1 MVKLGYSVKYCRCT
15 TLKLTVSVLLLNSP
29 FHNSKLTM
37 SNAVLRWGN
46 RWKRHLVYGL
56 MAFLMVLSF
65 GAITPRPA
73 TAGLLDI
80 ILPTIQVFQI
90 TNMSDEQEIELG
102 GQVNQQLLSQ
112 SFRLYRDPTLTA
124 YVDEV
129 GQSLIPHSDRPDI
142 PYVFQV
148 VEDGSI
154 NAFATMGGY
163 VYITTGLLA
172 AAENEAEVAGV
183 LGHEVGHI
191 AEKHALDQM
200 RDVAIA
206 QGVAGAFGLS
216 RNQMVS
222 IAVDVALS
230 LPNSRKDE
238 LVADDHGFVTMGE
251 AGYDQ
256 TGMATLMQ
264 KLDSGNNP
272 PAIFSTHPNPKDRV
286 ARLQQMDSDLAIPSA
301 TSGTD
306 TVAYSRRVSS
316 LR

>member
-1 MVKLGYSVKYCRCT
+1 
-15 TLKLTVSVLLLNSP
+15 
-29 FHNSKLTM
+29 M
-37 SNAVLRWGN
+37 SNLILRWGN
-46 RWKRHLVYGL
+46 CWQRRLAYGT
-56 MAFLMVLSF
+56 MAFVMTLTMGMF
-65 GAITPRPA
+65 IPRPA
-73 TAGLLDI
+73 NAGLLDI

-90 TNMSDEQEIELG
+90 TNMSDEQEVSLG
-102 GQVNQQLLSQ
+102 SQVNRQLLSQ
-112 SFRLYRDPTLTA
+112 SFRLYRDDAITN
-124 YVDEV
+124 YVDQI

-148 VEDGSI
+148 VEDDSI

-172 AAENEAEVAGV
+172 AADNEAEVAGV

-206 QGVAGAFGLS
+206 QGIAGAFGLS

-222 IAVDVALS
+222 IAVDVALT

-264 KLDSGNNP
+264 KLDTGNSP
-272 PAIFSTHPNPKDRV
+272 PAIFSTHPNPRDRV
-286 ARLQQMDSDLAIPSA
+286 ARLQDMDSQLAIPSA
-301 TSGTD
+301 TAGTD
-306 TVAYSRRVSS
+306 TTAYSARVAS

>member
-1 MVKLGYSVKYCRCT
+1 
-15 TLKLTVSVLLLNSP
+15 
-29 FHNSKLTM
+29 M
-37 SNAVLRWGN
+37 SNAVFRWGN
-46 RWKRHLVYGL
+46 RWQRRLAYGV
-56 MAFLMVLSF
+56 MAFVMTLSF
-65 GAITPRPA
+65 GAFVPRPA
-73 TAGLLDI
+73 SAGWLDI

-90 TNMSDEQEIELG
+90 TNMSNEQEVNLG
-102 GQVNQQLLSQ
+102 SQVNRQLLSQ
-112 SFRLYRDPTLTA
+112 SFRLYRDEALTS
-124 YVDEV
+124 YVDQI

-148 VEDGSI
+148 VEDDSI

-172 AAENEAEVAGV
+172 AADNEAEVAGV

-216 RNQMVS
+216 RNQMVG
-222 IAVDVALS
+222 IAVDVALT

-238 LVADDHGFVTMGE
+238 LVADDHGFITMGE

-272 PAIFSTHPNPKDRV
+272 PAMFSTHPNPKDRV
-286 ARLQQMDSDLAIPSA
+286 ARLERMDSDLALPAA

-306 TVAYSRRVSS
+306 TVAYSSRVAS

>member
-1 MVKLGYSVKYCRCT
+1 
-15 TLKLTVSVLLLNSP
+15 
-29 FHNSKLTM
+29 M
-37 SNAVLRWGN
+37 SNAFLRWGN
-46 RWKRHLVYGL
+46 RWQRRLAYGL
-56 MAFLMVLSF
+56 MAFFVTLSF
-65 GAITPRPA
+65 GVFTPRPA

-90 TNMSDEQEIELG
+90 TNMSDEQEVSLG
-102 GQVNQQLLSQ
+102 KQVNQQLLSS
-112 SFRLYRDPTLTA
+112 SFRLHRDSSLTA
-124 YVDEV
+124 YVDQI

-148 VEDGSI
+148 VEDDSI

-172 AAENEAEVAGV
+172 AADNEAEVAGV
-183 LGHEVGHI
+183 LGHEIGHI

-216 RNQMVS
+216 RNQMVG
-222 IAVDVALS
+222 IAVDVALT
-230 LPNSRKDE
+230 LPNSRRDE
-238 LVADDHGFVTMGE
+238 LVADEHGFVTMGE

-264 KLDSGNNP
+264 KLDSGNSP
-272 PAIFSTHPNPKDRV
+272 PAIFSTHPNPRDRV
-286 ARLQQMDSDLAIPSA
+286 VRLQQMDNESAIPSA
-301 TSGTD
+301 TAGTD
-306 TVAYSRRVSS
+306 TTAYSSRVSS

>member
-1 MVKLGYSVKYCRCT
+1 
-15 TLKLTVSVLLLNSP
+15 
-29 FHNSKLTM
+29 M
-37 SNAVLRWGN
+37 SNGIFRWGN
-46 RWKRHLVYGL
+46 RWQRRLAYGT
-56 MAFLMVLSF
+56 MAFLMTLSL
-65 GAITPRPA
+65 GIVIPRPA

-90 TNMSDEQEIELG
+90 TNMSDEQEISLG

-112 SFRLYRDPTLTA
+112 SFRLHRDDALTA
-124 YVDEV
+124 YVDGI
-129 GQSLIPHSDRPDI
+129 GQSLISHSDRPDI

-148 VEDGSI
+148 VEDDGI

-163 VYITTGLLA
+163 VYVTTGLLA

-183 LGHEVGHI
+183 LGHEIGHI

-216 RNQMVS
+216 RNQMAA
-222 IAVDVALS
+222 IAVDVALH

-238 LVADDHGFVTMGE
+238 LVADEHGFVTMGE

-264 KLDSGNNP
+264 KLDSGNSP
-272 PAIFSTHPNPKDRV
+272 PALFSTHPNPRDRV
-286 ARLQQMDSDLAIPSA
+286 ERLQAMDSESAIPSA
-301 TSGTD
+301 TAGTD
-306 TVAYSRRVSS
+306 TTAYSSRVSS

>member
-1 MVKLGYSVKYCRCT
+1 
-15 TLKLTVSVLLLNSP
+15 
-29 FHNSKLTM
+29 M
-37 SNAVLRWGN
+37 SNGIFRWGN
-46 RWKRHLVYGL
+46 RWQRRLAYGAA
-56 MAFLMVLSF
+56 AFLMTLSLGMF
-65 GAITPRPA
+65 TPRPA
-73 TAGLLDI
+73 AAGLLDI

-90 TNMSDEQEIELG
+90 TNMSDEQEISLG
-102 GQVNQQLLSQ
+102 GQVNQQLLSR
-112 SFRLYRDPTLTA
+112 SFRLHRDANLTA
-124 YVDEV
+124 YVDQL
-129 GQSLIPHSDRPDI
+129 GQSLIPYSDRPDI

-148 VEDGSI
+148 IEDGSI

-172 AAENEAEVAGV
+172 AADNEAEVVGV

-206 QGVAGAFGLS
+206 QGIAGAFGLS
-216 RNQMVS
+216 RNQMVA
-222 IAVDVALS
+222 IAVDVALH

-238 LVADDHGFVTMGE
+238 LVADEHGFVTMGE

-264 KLDSGNNP
+264 KLDNGNSP
-272 PAIFSTHPNPKDRV
+272 PAIFSTHPNPGDRV
-286 ARLQQMDSDLAIPSA
+286 ARLQEMDSELALPSA
-301 TSGTD
+301 TAGTD
-306 TVAYSRRVSS
+306 TSAYSARVAS

>member
-1 MVKLGYSVKYCRCT
+1 
-15 TLKLTVSVLLLNSP
+15 
-29 FHNSKLTM
+29 M

-46 RWKRHLVYGL
+46 SWQRRLAYGF
-56 MAFLMVLSF
+56 MAFLMTLSF
-65 GAITPRPA
+65 GFIIPSPA
-73 TAGLLDI
+73 SAGLLDI

-90 TNMSDEQEIELG
+90 TNMSDRQEVNLG
-102 GQVNQQLLSQ
+102 GQVNQQLLSR
-112 SFRLYRDPTLTA
+112 SFRLHRDAALTS
-124 YVDEV
+124 YVDEI
-129 GQSLIPHSDRPDI
+129 GQSLIPHSDRSDI

-148 VEDGSI
+148 VEDDSI

-172 AAENEAEVAGV
+172 AADNEAEVAGV

-206 QGVAGAFGLS
+206 QGIAGAFGLS
-216 RNQMVS
+216 RNQMVA
-222 IAVDVALS
+222 IAVDVALT

-264 KLDSGNNP
+264 KLDSGNSP

-301 TSGTD
+301 TAGTD
-306 TVAYSRRVSS
+306 TVAYSSRVSS

>member
-1 MVKLGYSVKYCRCT
+1 
-15 TLKLTVSVLLLNSP
+15 
-29 FHNSKLTM
+29 M
-37 SNAVLRWGN
+37 SNAILRWGN
-46 RWKRHLVYGL
+46 RWQRRLAYGA
-56 MAFLMVLSF
+56 MAFLTTLSLGVF
-65 GAITPRPA
+65 TPKPA
-73 TAGLLDI
+73 SAGLFDI

-90 TNMSDEQEIELG
+90 TNMSDEQEIRLG
-102 GQVNQQLLSQ
+102 GQVNQQLLGQ
-112 SFRLYRDPTLTA
+112 SFRLYRDANLTG
-124 YVDEV
+124 YVDEI
-129 GQSLIPHSDRPDI
+129 GQRLIPYSDRPDI

-148 VEDGSI
+148 VEDDSI

-172 AAENEAEVAGV
+172 AADNEAEVAGV

-222 IAVDVALS
+222 IAVDVALT

-264 KLDSGNNP
+264 KLDSGNSP
-272 PAIFSTHPNPKDRV
+272 PAIFSTHPNPAARV
-286 ARLQQMDSDLAIPSA
+286 ARLQEMDSELAIPSA
-301 TSGTD
+301 TAGSD
-306 TVAYSRRVSS
+306 TTAYSARVAS

>member
-1 MVKLGYSVKYCRCT
+1 
-15 TLKLTVSVLLLNSP
+15 
-29 FHNSKLTM
+29 M
-37 SNAVLRWGN
+37 SNAVFRWGN
-46 RWKRHLVYGL
+46 RWQRRWAYGA
-56 MAFLMVLSF
+56 MAFVMTLSL
-65 GAITPRPA
+65 GAFIPRPA

-90 TNMSDEQEIELG
+90 TNMSDEQEISLG
-102 GQVNQQLLSQ
+102 SQVNQQLLSR
-112 SFRLYRDPTLTA
+112 SFRRYRDPAITA
-124 YVDEV
+124 YVDQI

-148 VEDGSI
+148 VEDDSI

-206 QGVAGAFGLS
+206 QGIAGAFGLS
-216 RNQMVS
+216 RNQMVA
-222 IAVDVALS
+222 IAVDVALT

-238 LVADDHGFVTMGE
+238 LVADEHGFVTIGE

-264 KLDSGNNP
+264 KLDTGNSP

-286 ARLQQMDSDLAIPSA
+286 ARLQEMDSELALPAA
-301 TSGTD
+301 TAGTD
-306 TVAYSRRVSS
+306 TTAYSARVAS

>member
-1 MVKLGYSVKYCRCT
+1 
-15 TLKLTVSVLLLNSP
+15 
-29 FHNSKLTM
+29 M
-37 SNAVLRWGN
+37 SNVVLRWGN
-46 RWKRHLVYGL
+46 RWQRRLAYGT
-56 MAFLMVLSF
+56 MAFLMTLSL
-65 GAITPRPA
+65 GAMLPRPA
-73 TAGLLDI
+73 AAGWLDI
-80 ILPTIQVFQI
+80 ILPTVQVFQI
-90 TNMSDEQEIELG
+90 TNMSDKQEISLG

-112 SFRLYRDPTLTA
+112 SFRLHRDANLTA
-124 YVDEV
+124 YVDEI
-129 GQSLIPHSDRPDI
+129 GQSLIPYSDRPDI

-148 VEDGSI
+148 VEDDSI

-163 VYITTGLLA
+163 VYLTTGLLA
-172 AAENEAEVAGV
+172 AADNEAEVAGV

-222 IAVDVALS
+222 IAVDVALT
-230 LPNSRKDE
+230 LPNSRRDE

-264 KLDSGNNP
+264 KLDSGNSP
-272 PAIFSTHPNPKDRV
+272 PAIFSTHPNPRDRV
-286 ARLQQMDSDLAIPSA
+286 ARLQEMDSELALPSA
-301 TSGTD
+301 TAGTD
-306 TVAYSRRVSS
+306 TAAYSARVAS

>member
-1 MVKLGYSVKYCRCT
+1 
-15 TLKLTVSVLLLNSP
+15 
-29 FHNSKLTM
+29 
-37 SNAVLRWGN
+37 
-46 RWKRHLVYGL
+46 
-56 MAFLMVLSF
+56 
-65 GAITPRPA
+65 
-73 TAGLLDI
+73 
-80 ILPTIQVFQI
+80 VFQI
-90 TNMSDEQEIELG
+90 TNMSDEQEIRLG
-102 GQVNQQLLSQ
+102 GQVNQQLLGQ
-112 SFRLYRDPTLTA
+112 SFRLYRDANLTG
-124 YVDEV
+124 YVDEI
-129 GQSLIPHSDRPDI
+129 GQRLIPYSDRPDI

-148 VEDGSI
+148 VEDDSI

-172 AAENEAEVAGV
+172 AADNEAEVAGV

-222 IAVDVALS
+222 IAVDVALT

-264 KLDSGNNP
+264 KLDSGNSP
-272 PAIFSTHPNPKDRV
+272 PAIFSTHPNPAARV
-286 ARLQQMDSDLAIPSA
+286 ARLQEMDSELAIPSA
-301 TSGTD
+301 TAGSD
-306 TVAYSRRVSS
+306 TTAYSARVAS

>member
-1 MVKLGYSVKYCRCT
+1 MFNAISCWSNRLRRRLAYGAAAF
-15 TLKLTVSVLLLNSP
+15 LTVVMVGAATP
-29 FHNSKLTM
+29 QPA
-37 SNAVLRWGN
+37 NAGW
-46 RWKRHLVYGL
+46 
-56 MAFLMVLSF
+56 
-65 GAITPRPA
+65 
-73 TAGLLDI
+73 LDI

-90 TNMSDEQEIELG
+90 TNMSDEQEVSLG
-102 GQVNQQLLSQ
+102 SQVNQQLLSR
-112 SFRLYRDPTLTA
+112 SFRLHRDEDLTA
-124 YVDEV
+124 YIDEI
-129 GQSLIPHSDRPDI
+129 GQRLIPHSDRPDI
-142 PYVFQV
+142 PYIFQV
-148 VEDGSI
+148 VEDEGI

-172 AAENEAEVAGV
+172 AAENESEVAGV

-222 IAVDVALS
+222 IAVDVALT

-238 LVADDHGFVTMGE
+238 LVADDHGFITMGE

-264 KLDSGNNP
+264 KLDSGGSP
-272 PAIFSTHPNPKDRV
+272 PAIFSTHPNPAARV
-286 ARLQQMDSDLAIPSA
+286 ARLQEMDDESAIPSA
-301 TSGTD
+301 TAGAD
-306 TVAYSRRVSS
+306 TSAYSARVAS

>member
-1 MVKLGYSVKYCRCT
+1 
-15 TLKLTVSVLLLNSP
+15 
-29 FHNSKLTM
+29 M
-37 SNAVLRWGN
+37 SNAILRWGS
-46 RWKRHLVYGL
+46 RWQRRLVYGA
-56 MAFLMVLSF
+56 MAFAMTLGMGFML
-65 GAITPRPA
+65 PMPA

-90 TNMSDEQEIELG
+90 TNMSDRQEIDLG
-102 GQVNQQLLSQ
+102 GQVNQQLLGQ
-112 SFRLYRDPTLTA
+112 SFRLHRDSALTA
-124 YVDEV
+124 YVDNI
-129 GQSLIPHSDRPDI
+129 GQRLVPYSDRPDI

-148 VEDGSI
+148 VEDDSI

-172 AAENEAEVAGV
+172 AADNEAEVAGV

-216 RNQMVS
+216 RNQIVS
-222 IAVDVALS
+222 IAVDVALH

-264 KLDSGNNP
+264 KLDSGSSP
-272 PAIFSTHPNPKDRV
+272 PAIFSTHPNPGDRV
-286 ARLQQMDSDLAIPSA
+286 ARLQQMDSELAIPSA
-301 TSGTD
+301 IAGTD
-306 TVAYSRRVSS
+306 TAAYSSRVAS

>member
-1 MVKLGYSVKYCRCT
+1 
-15 TLKLTVSVLLLNSP
+15 
-29 FHNSKLTM
+29 M
-37 SNAVLRWGN
+37 SNGLSRWGN
-46 RWKRHLVYGL
+46 CWQRRLAYGFA
-56 MAFLMVLSF
+56 AFLMTLSL
-65 GAITPRPA
+65 GAIIPRPA

-90 TNMSDEQEIELG
+90 TNMSDDQEVNLG

-112 SFRLYRDPTLTA
+112 SFRLHRDPALTA
-124 YVDEV
+124 YVDQI
-129 GQSLIPHSDRPDI
+129 GQRLVPHSDRSDI

-148 VEDGSI
+148 VEDNGI

-172 AAENEAEVAGV
+172 AADNEAEVAGV
-183 LGHEVGHI
+183 LGHEIGHI

-216 RNQMVS
+216 RNQMVA
-222 IAVDVALS
+222 IAVDVALT
-230 LPNSRKDE
+230 LPNSRRDE
-238 LVADDHGFVTMGE
+238 LVADEHGFVTMGE

-256 TGMATLMQ
+256 TGMATLMA
-264 KLDSGNNP
+264 KLDSGNSP

-286 ARLQQMDSDLAIPSA
+286 VRLEQMDSESALPSA
-301 TSGTD
+301 TAGTD
-306 TVAYSRRVSS
+306 TAAYSARVSS

>member
-1 MVKLGYSVKYCRCT
+1 
-15 TLKLTVSVLLLNSP
+15 
-29 FHNSKLTM
+29 M
-37 SNAVLRWGN
+37 SNGILRWGN
-46 RWKRHLVYGL
+46 CWQRRLAYGA
-56 MAFLMVLSF
+56 MAFLMTLSVGMF
-65 GAITPRPA
+65 IPRPA
-73 TAGLLDI
+73 AAGLLDI

-90 TNMSDEQEIELG
+90 TNMSDEQEVNLG
-102 GQVNQQLLSQ
+102 SQVNRQLLSQ
-112 SFRLYRDPTLTA
+112 SFRLYRDDAITA
-124 YVDEV
+124 YVDQI

-148 VEDGSI
+148 VEDDSI

-172 AAENEAEVAGV
+172 AADNEAEVAGV

-216 RNQMVS
+216 RNQMVA
-222 IAVDVALS
+222 IAVDVALT

-272 PAIFSTHPNPKDRV
+272 PAIFSTHPNPSARV
-286 ARLQQMDSDLAIPSA
+286 ARLEEMDSELAIPTA
-301 TSGTD
+301 NGGTD
-306 TVAYSRRVSS
+306 VTAYSTRVAS

>member
-1 MVKLGYSVKYCRCT
+1 
-15 TLKLTVSVLLLNSP
+15 
-29 FHNSKLTM
+29 M
-37 SNAVLRWGN
+37 SNAVFRWGN
-46 RWKRHLVYGL
+46 RWQRRLAYGA
-56 MAFLMVLSF
+56 MAFVMTLSL
-65 GAITPRPA
+65 GAFMPRPA

-90 TNMSDEQEIELG
+90 TNMSDEQEVSLG
-102 GQVNQQLLSQ
+102 GQVNQQLLGQ
-112 SFRLYRDPTLTA
+112 SFRLYRDSAITA
-124 YVDEV
+124 YVDQI
-129 GQSLIPHSDRPDI
+129 GQSLIPYSDRPDI

-148 VEDGSI
+148 VEDDSI

-206 QGVAGAFGLS
+206 QGIAGAFGLS

-222 IAVDVALS
+222 IAVDVALT

-238 LVADDHGFVTMGE
+238 LVADEHGFVTMGE

-264 KLDSGNNP
+264 KLDTGNSP

-286 ARLQQMDSDLAIPSA
+286 ARLQDMDSEMALPAA
-301 TSGTD
+301 TAGAD
-306 TVAYSRRVSS
+306 TAAYSARVAS

>member
-1 MVKLGYSVKYCRCT
+1 
-15 TLKLTVSVLLLNSP
+15 
-29 FHNSKLTM
+29 M
-37 SNAVLRWGN
+37 STGIFRWGK
-46 RWKRHLVYGL
+46 RWQRRLAYGA
-56 MAFLMVLSF
+56 MAFLMTLSL
-65 GAITPRPA
+65 GAVVPRPA
-73 TAGLLDI
+73 SAGLLDI

-90 TNMSDEQEIELG
+90 TNMSDAQEVRLG

-112 SFRLYRDPTLTA
+112 SFRLHRDPELTA
-124 YVDEV
+124 YVDDL
-129 GQSLIPHSDRPDI
+129 GQGLIPHSDRPDI

-148 VEDGSI
+148 VEDDSI

-172 AAENEAEVAGV
+172 AADNEAEVVGV

-216 RNQMVS
+216 RNQMVA
-222 IAVDVALS
+222 IAVDVALH

-256 TGMATLMQ
+256 TGMATLME
-264 KLDSGNNP
+264 KLDSGSSP
-272 PAIFSTHPNPKDRV
+272 PAIFSTHPNPRDRA
-286 ARLQQMDSDLAIPSA
+286 ARLRQMDGESALPSA
-301 TSGTD
+301 TAGTD
-306 TVAYSRRVSS
+306 TTAYSTRVAS

>member
-1 MVKLGYSVKYCRCT
+1 
-15 TLKLTVSVLLLNSP
+15 
-29 FHNSKLTM
+29 M
-37 SNAVLRWGN
+37 SNGIFSWGN
-46 RWKRHLVYGL
+46 CWQRRLAYGT
-56 MAFLMVLSF
+56 MAFLMTLSL
-65 GAITPRPA
+65 GILIPRPA

-90 TNMSDEQEIELG
+90 TNMSDEQEISLG

-112 SFRLYRDPTLTA
+112 SFRLHRDDVLTA
-124 YVDEV
+124 YVDGI
-129 GQSLIPHSDRPDI
+129 GQSLISHSDRPDI

-148 VEDGSI
+148 VEDDGI

-163 VYITTGLLA
+163 VYVTTGLLA
-172 AAENEAEVAGV
+172 AADNEAEVAGV

-216 RNQMVS
+216 RNQMAA
-222 IAVDVALS
+222 IAVDVALH

-238 LVADDHGFVTMGE
+238 LVADEHGFVTMGE

-264 KLDSGNNP
+264 KLDSGSSP
-272 PAIFSTHPNPKDRV
+272 PALFSTHPNPRDRV
-286 ARLQQMDSDLAIPSA
+286 ERLRAMDSESAIPSA
-301 TSGTD
+301 TAGTD
-306 TVAYSRRVSS
+306 TTAYSSRVSS

>member
-1 MVKLGYSVKYCRCT
+1 
-15 TLKLTVSVLLLNSP
+15 
-29 FHNSKLTM
+29 M
-37 SNAVLRWGN
+37 SNVVLRWGN
-46 RWKRHLVYGL
+46 RWKRRLAYGT
-56 MAFLMVLSF
+56 MAFLMTLSL
-65 GAITPRPA
+65 GAMLPKPA

-90 TNMSDEQEIELG
+90 TNMSDKQEVSLG
-102 GQVNQQLLSQ
+102 SQVNQQLLSQ
-112 SFRLYRDPTLTA
+112 SFRLHRNADLTA
-124 YVDEV
+124 YVDEI
-129 GQSLIPHSDRPDI
+129 GQSLIPYSDRPDI

-148 VEDGSI
+148 VEDDGI

-172 AAENEAEVAGV
+172 AADNEAEVAGV

-222 IAVDVALS
+222 IAVDVALT
-230 LPNSRKDE
+230 LPNSRRDE

-264 KLDSGNNP
+264 KLDSGNSP
-272 PAIFSTHPNPKDRV
+272 PAIFSTHPNPRDRV
-286 ARLQQMDSDLAIPSA
+286 ARLQEMDSELALPSA
-301 TSGTD
+301 TAGTD
-306 TVAYSRRVSS
+306 TAAYSARVAS

>member
-1 MVKLGYSVKYCRCT
+1 
-15 TLKLTVSVLLLNSP
+15 
-29 FHNSKLTM
+29 M
-37 SNAVLRWGN
+37 SNLIPCWIKRWQ
-46 RWKRHLVYGL
+46 RRLAYGT
-56 MAFLMVLSF
+56 MAFLMAVTM
-65 GAITPRPA
+65 GAVIPRPA
-73 TAGLLDI
+73 QAGLFDI

-90 TNMSDEQEIELG
+90 TNMSDAQEISLG
-102 GQVNQQLLSQ
+102 SQVNQQLLSR
-112 SFRLYRDPTLTA
+112 SFRLHRDARLTS
-124 YVDEV
+124 YIDEI
-129 GQSLIPHSDRPDI
+129 GQRLIPHSDRPDI

-148 VEDGSI
+148 VEDDSI

-163 VYITTGLLA
+163 VYVTTGLLA
-172 AAENEAEVAGV
+172 AAANESEVAGV

-222 IAVDVALS
+222 IAVDVALT

-238 LVADDHGFVTMGE
+238 LVADDHGFITMGE

-264 KLDSGNNP
+264 KLDSGSNP
-272 PAIFSTHPNPKDRV
+272 PAIFSTHPNPAARV
-286 ARLQQMDSDLAIPSA
+286 ARLQEMDRTSAIPLA
-301 TSGTD
+301 TAGND
-306 TVAYSRRVSS
+306 TAAYSARVAS

>member
-1 MVKLGYSVKYCRCT
+1 M
-15 TLKLTVSVLLLNSP
+15 
-29 FHNSKLTM
+29 
-37 SNAVLRWGN
+37 
-46 RWKRHLVYGL
+46 
-56 MAFLMVLSF
+56 
-65 GAITPRPA
+65 PRPA
-73 TAGLLDI
+73 SAGWLDI

-90 TNMSDEQEIELG
+90 RNMSDEQEIDLG
-102 GQVNQQLLSQ
+102 RQVNQQLLGQ
-112 SFRLYRDPTLTA
+112 SFRLHRDAALTA
-124 YVDEV
+124 YVDQI

-142 PYVFQV
+142 PYIFQI
-148 VEDGSI
+148 VEDEGI
-154 NAFATMGGY
+154 NAFATMGGFVY
-163 VYITTGLLA
+163 VTTGLLA

-206 QGVAGAFGLS
+206 QGIAGAFGLS
-216 RNQMVS
+216 RNQMVG
-222 IAVDVALS
+222 IAVDVALT

-256 TGMATLMQ
+256 TGMATLME

-272 PAIFSTHPNPKDRV
+272 PALFSTHPNPKDRV
-286 ARLQQMDSDLAIPSA
+286 ARLEELDRNLAIPSA
-301 TSGTD
+301 TAGTD
-306 TVAYSRRVSS
+306 TAAYSARVAS

>member
-1 MVKLGYSVKYCRCT
+1 
-15 TLKLTVSVLLLNSP
+15 
-29 FHNSKLTM
+29 M
-37 SNAVLRWGN
+37 SNAILRWGN
-46 RWKRHLVYGL
+46 CWQRRLAYGI
-56 MAFLMVLSF
+56 MAFVMTLSMGMF
-65 GAITPRPA
+65 IPRPA

-90 TNMSDEQEIELG
+90 TNMSDEQEVSLG
-102 GQVNQQLLSQ
+102 SQVNQQLLGQ
-112 SFRLYRDPTLTA
+112 SFRLYRDDAITA
-124 YVDEV
+124 YVDQI

-148 VEDGSI
+148 VEDDSI

-172 AAENEAEVAGV
+172 AADNEAEVAGV

-216 RNQMVS
+216 RNQMVA
-222 IAVDVALS
+222 IAVDVALT

-272 PAIFSTHPNPKDRV
+272 PAIFSTHPHPSARV
-286 ARLQQMDSDLAIPSA
+286 ARLQEMDSELAIPTA
-301 TSGTD
+301 TGGTD
-306 TVAYSRRVSS
+306 MTAYSTRVAS

>member
-1 MVKLGYSVKYCRCT
+1 M
-15 TLKLTVSVLLLNSP
+15 
-29 FHNSKLTM
+29 F
-37 SNAVLRWGN
+37 NAILRWGN
-46 RWKRHLVYGL
+46 RWQRRLVYGA
-56 MAFLMVLSF
+56 MAFAMTLGMGFML
-65 GAITPRPA
+65 PMPA

-90 TNMSDEQEIELG
+90 TNMSDQGEVDLG

-112 SFRLYRDPTLTA
+112 SFRLHRDASLTA
-124 YVDEV
+124 YVNDI
-129 GQSLIPHSDRPDI
+129 GQSLIPYSDRPDI

-148 VEDGSI
+148 VEDDSI

-163 VYITTGLLA
+163 VYVTTGLLA
-172 AAENEAEVAGV
+172 AADNEAEVAGV

-200 RDVAIA
+200 RDAAIA

-222 IAVDVALS
+222 MAVDVTLH

-264 KLDSGNNP
+264 KLDSGSSP

-286 ARLQQMDSDLAIPSA
+286 ARLQQMDSESAIPSA
-301 TSGTD
+301 IAGTD
-306 TVAYSRRVSS
+306 TTAYSNRVAS

>member
-1 MVKLGYSVKYCRCT
+1 
-15 TLKLTVSVLLLNSP
+15 
-29 FHNSKLTM
+29 M
-37 SNAVLRWGN
+37 SNAVFRWGN
-46 RWKRHLVYGL
+46 RWQRRLAYGV
-56 MAFLMVLSF
+56 MAFVMTLSF
-65 GAITPRPA
+65 GVFVPRPA
-73 TAGLLDI
+73 SAGWLDI

-90 TNMSDEQEIELG
+90 TNMSNEQEVNLG
-102 GQVNQQLLSQ
+102 SQVNRQLLSQ
-112 SFRLYRDPTLTA
+112 SFRLYRDEALTS
-124 YVDEV
+124 YVDQI

-148 VEDGSI
+148 VEDDSI

-172 AAENEAEVAGV
+172 AADNEAEVAGV

-216 RNQMVS
+216 RNQMVG
-222 IAVDVALS
+222 IAVDVALT

-238 LVADDHGFVTMGE
+238 LVADDHGFITMGE

-272 PAIFSTHPNPKDRV
+272 PAMFSTHPNPKDRV
-286 ARLQQMDSDLAIPSA
+286 ARLERMDSDLALPAA

-306 TVAYSRRVSS
+306 TVAYSSRVAS

>member
-1 MVKLGYSVKYCRCT
+1 
-15 TLKLTVSVLLLNSP
+15 
-29 FHNSKLTM
+29 M
-37 SNAVLRWGN
+37 SNTVLRWGN
-46 RWKRHLVYGL
+46 RWKRRLACGT
-56 MAFLMVLSF
+56 MAFLMTLSL
-65 GAITPRPA
+65 GAMLPKPA
-73 TAGLLDI
+73 MAGLLDI

-90 TNMSDEQEIELG
+90 TNMSDRQEISLG
-102 GQVNQQLLSQ
+102 SQVNQQLLSQ
-112 SFRLYRDPTLTA
+112 SFRLHRNADLTA
-124 YVDEV
+124 YVDEI
-129 GQSLIPHSDRPDI
+129 GQSLIPYSDRPDI

-148 VEDGSI
+148 VEDDSI

-172 AAENEAEVAGV
+172 AADNEAEVAGV

-222 IAVDVALS
+222 IAVDVALT
-230 LPNSRKDE
+230 LPNSRRDE

-264 KLDSGNNP
+264 KLDSGNSP
-272 PAIFSTHPNPKDRV
+272 PAIFSTHPNPRDRV
-286 ARLQQMDSDLAIPSA
+286 ARLQEMDSELALPSA
-301 TSGTD
+301 TAGTD
-306 TVAYSRRVSS
+306 TAAYSARVAS

>member
-1 MVKLGYSVKYCRCT
+1 MFDGI
-15 TLKLTVSVLLLNSP
+15 
-29 FHNSKLTM
+29 F
-37 SNAVLRWGN
+37 RWGN
-46 RWKRHLVYGL
+46 RWQRRVAYGAA
-56 MAFLMVLSF
+56 AFLMTLSL
-65 GAITPRPA
+65 GMVIPRPA

-90 TNMSDEQEIELG
+90 TNMSDEQEISLG
-102 GQVNQQLLSQ
+102 GQVNQQLLSR
-112 SFRLYRDPTLTA
+112 SFRLYRDSNLTA
-124 YVDEV
+124 YVDQL
-129 GQSLIPHSDRPDI
+129 GQSLIPYSDRPDI

-148 VEDGSI
+148 IEDGSI

-172 AAENEAEVAGV
+172 AADNEAEVVGV

-216 RNQMVS
+216 RNQMVA
-222 IAVDVALS
+222 IAVDVALH

-238 LVADDHGFVTMGE
+238 LVADEHGFVTMGE

-264 KLDSGNNP
+264 KLDSGNSP
-272 PAIFSTHPNPKDRV
+272 PAIFSTHPNPGDRV
-286 ARLQQMDSDLAIPSA
+286 ARLQEMDSELALPSA
-301 TSGTD
+301 TAGTD
-306 TVAYSRRVSS
+306 TSAYNARVAS

>member
-1 MVKLGYSVKYCRCT
+1 
-15 TLKLTVSVLLLNSP
+15 
-29 FHNSKLTM
+29 M
-37 SNAVLRWGN
+37 SNVVLRWGN
-46 RWKRHLVYGL
+46 RWQRRLAYGA
-56 MAFLMVLSF
+56 MAFLMTLSLGF
-65 GAITPRPA
+65 VIPKPA
-73 TAGLLDI
+73 TAGLFDI

-90 TNMSDEQEIELG
+90 TNMSDEQEISLG
-102 GQVNQQLLSQ
+102 SQVNQQLLGQ
-112 SFRLYRDPTLTA
+112 SFRLHRDAGLTS
-124 YVDEV
+124 YVDEI
-129 GQSLIPHSDRPDI
+129 GQSLIPYSDRPDI

-148 VEDGSI
+148 VEDDSI

-172 AAENEAEVAGV
+172 AADNEAEVAGV

-222 IAVDVALS
+222 IAVDVALT

-238 LVADDHGFVTMGE
+238 LVADDHGFITMGE

-264 KLDSGNNP
+264 KLDSGNSP
-272 PAIFSTHPNPKDRV
+272 PAIFSTHPNPRDRV
-286 ARLQQMDSDLAIPSA
+286 ARLQEMDSTLAIPSA
-301 TSGTD
+301 TAGTD
-306 TVAYSRRVSS
+306 TAAYSARVAS

>member
-1 MVKLGYSVKYCRCT
+1 
-15 TLKLTVSVLLLNSP
+15 
-29 FHNSKLTM
+29 M
-37 SNAVLRWGN
+37 SNGLSRWGN
-46 RWKRHLVYGL
+46 RWQRRLAYGIT
-56 MAFLMVLSF
+56 AFLMTLSL
-65 GAITPRPA
+65 GAIIPRPA

-90 TNMSDEQEIELG
+90 TNMSDEQEISLG
-102 GQVNQQLLSQ
+102 RQVNQQLLSQ
-112 SFRLYRDPTLTA
+112 SFRLHRNATLTT
-124 YVDEV
+124 YVDQI
-129 GQSLIPHSDRPDI
+129 GQRLVPHSDRSDI

-148 VEDGSI
+148 VEDDSI

-172 AAENEAEVAGV
+172 AADNEAEVAGV
-183 LGHEVGHI
+183 LGHEIGHI

-216 RNQMVS
+216 RNQMVA
-222 IAVDVALS
+222 IAVDVALT
-230 LPNSRKDE
+230 LPNSRRDE
-238 LVADDHGFVTMGE
+238 LVADEHGFVTMGE

-256 TGMATLMQ
+256 TGMATLMA
-264 KLDSGNNP
+264 KLDNGNSP

-286 ARLQQMDSDLAIPSA
+286 TRLEQMDSESALPSA
-301 TSGTD
+301 TAGTD
-306 TVAYSRRVSS
+306 TAAYSARVSS